1 MARVRA
7 QQEEVGQDWEEC
19 IPLQG
24 MEVAG
29 IKEGE

>member
-7 QQEEVGQDWEEC
+7 QQEVGQDWEEC
-19 IPLQG
+19 IPPQG

-29 IKEGE
+29 TKEGE